1 MGREVRGNY
10 HGKVRCVRSV
20 RSSVHSIIPV
30 TVVPAAID
38 KTEVC
43 AETKERATVIS
54 EQQGSS
60 VHLLKESHRKG
71 RGGDSECVYVCV
83 CV

>member
-1 MGREVRGNY
+1 M
-10 HGKVRCVRSV
+10 
-20 RSSVHSIIPV
+20 

-60 VHLLKESHRKG
+60 VNLLKESHRKG
-71 RGGDSECVYVCV
+71 GGGRDSEMCVCV
-83 CV
+83 CVCV